1 MEKTI
6 TELYWLPWTWKTTYI
21 KNNYKNNLTNFNFIF
36 LDKQKSI
43 RYFNYLIV
51 LFRYVK
57 LNYYLIKFIIQNK
70 SNNKKKDFISIFS
83 WLKILSIYNI
93 FLNKKEEKKLYMD
106 QWLIQI
112 LFSILTNSKNI
123 NFNQKNI
130 FKILT
135 IINKNFNINFIFCK
149 VNEDENKKR
158 LKWRKTNFSQFDKIK
173 NNEKKLTYFIKKWE
187 KIFKLLN
194 KNINKLNIKKDELN
208 L

>member
-173 NNEKKLTYFIKKWE
+173 SNEKKLTYFIKKWE